1 MTSLLLAVLGVRI
14 LQPRRIAP
22 FDPICVA
29 PPVLASDAQLP
40 RLVVFDLDHTLWTP
54 ELYPLRHLPGYDAAS
69 PPVPVAGEDVWLLDG
84 AEAVLHELAT
94 HERWQE
100 VRVAA
105 ASRTNKG
112 NWARHLLGEFCVP
125 GCDDRRLNELIPL
138 QEIFPGSKLTHFERL
153 RESTGIPYGDM
164 IFFDDSASGR
174 YGNCEPV
181 AGLGVLSVH
190 CPGGSDRRA
199 VVERARGLQLGEG
212 VGVAA
217 RPRAARRRRCRA
229 RRRRG
234 ARRRRRQ
241 ILRRQ
246 ALRLRAAGRRVAR
259 RLLPRQRCGG
269 GRAAA
274 PRRRGDGA
282 ARQGPP
288 RARSANRSRRA
299 AAQEPLLKLARRCR

>member
-22 FDPICVA
+22 FDPSTVA

-54 ELYPLRHLPGYDAAS
+54 ELYTLRHLPGYDDAS
-69 PPVPVAGEDVWLLDG
+69 PPFPVAGEDVWLLDG

-94 HERWQE
+94 HERWHQD
-100 VRVAA
+100 VRIAA

-190 CPGGSDRRA
+190 CPEGLTAERWSSALEAYSSAVRPCLLYTSPSPRDR
-199 VVERARGLQLGEG
+199 G
-212 VGVAA
+212 
-217 RPRAARRRRCRA
+217 
-229 RRRRG
+229 
-234 ARRRRRQ
+234 
-241 ILRRQ
+241 
-246 ALRLRAAGRRVAR
+246 
-259 RLLPRQRCGG
+259 
-269 GRAAA
+269 
-274 PRRRGDGA
+274 
-282 ARQGPP
+282 
-288 RARSANRSRRA
+288 
-299 AAQEPLLKLARRCR
+299 